1 MVIRYCRVSWVL
13 KLSLLHSN
21 TFSLWQLHF
30 CRASCLLIDK
40 REFVCLVGRLTLIK
54 IVQVSF
60 KNVVIYSFQCIV
72 RWKWRH
78 KEGRR
83 QSSLYSSFF
92 GPGYW
97 WHVSVQLRPELS
109 KRNPATRVDC
119 TMLKY
124 HPHCF
129 KESVNTWLV
138 TKHRC
143 PTLITNALK
152 TSHRSAMHF
161 STLPHLS
168 SWTCALQKKSACQP
182 KSSGAESQQ
191 NRTFLVQVLRY
202 QFECSRYEWND
213 SFWKY

>member
-1 MVIRYCRVSWVL
+1 MKFNRCRIEWLLDTLECSWVL

-83 QSSLYSSFF
+83 QSSLFSSFF

-152 TSHRSAMHF
+152 TSRCTFQHCLTFHHEHVHFKKVCLSTQIERSWK
-161 STLPHLS
+161 STI
-168 SWTCALQKKSACQP
+168 SWS
-182 KSSGAESQQ
+182 
-191 NRTFLVQVLRY
+191 
-202 QFECSRYEWND
+202 
-213 SFWKY
+213 

>member
-1 MVIRYCRVSWVL
+1 MSGC
-13 KLSLLHSN
+13 
-21 TFSLWQLHF
+21 
-30 CRASCLLIDK
+30 
-40 REFVCLVGRLTLIK
+40 RLTLIK

-83 QSSLYSSFF
+83 QSSLFSSFF

-152 TSHRSAMHF
+152 TSRCTFQHCLTFHHEHVHF
-161 STLPHLS
+161 
-168 SWTCALQKKSACQP
+168 KKSLLVNPNRAELKVNKIVELTLKITLKNRARGNRKTLKRP
-182 KSSGAESQQ
+182 ELVSKVNFRNLKLKSHEEYLIC
-191 NRTFLVQVLRY
+191 RTTIV
-202 QFECSRYEWND
+202 
-213 SFWKY
+213 